1 MLSIKFIR
9 EHADEVK
16 ANIKHKQQP
25 DKLDSVDELLSLDE
39 SWRENKQSLDQ
50 LRHDRNKLSESIN
63 ATKKKGGDIKPLVQQ
78 AKELPNKIKQ
88 LEEEMAQQEEK
99 IDEFQRSIPNIMH
112 PDVPQGKDD
121 SENVERRR
129 WGETTK
135 VEEPKN
141 HAQLAEALDV
151 ADFDSSARVAGNGFY
166 YLKKDLA
173 RLNQALIRFGID
185 FMLDKGYE
193 YTEVPLM
200 IRRNVIDGVMSFKEM
215 DDMIYKVEGE
225 DLYLIGTSEHSLIG
239 KFIGQ
244 TIKEED
250 LPLKLTSYSVCFRKE
265 IGSHGIDEKGLW
277 RTHQFNKVEQVII
290 CKPGE
295 SWKYF
300 DELVT
305 NTEDIM
311 KALGIPYRVLEMCTG
326 DLGDMKA
333 RQYDIEAWR
342 PTTNDYGEVGSCS
355 NLTGAQ
361 ATRLDIKYADKHG
374 NKDYCHTLNNT
385 AIATSRIMVALLENG
400 QQADGS
406 ITIPEPLRKH
416 MGEQDKIKPAK
427 D

>member
-25 DKLDSVDELLSLDE
+25 DKLDSVDELLKLDE
-39 SWRENKQSLDQ
+39 SWRKNKQSLDQ

-88 LEEEMAQQEEK
+88 LEEEMAQQEER
-99 IDEFQRSIPNIMH
+99 IDELQRAIPNIMH
-112 PDVPQGKDD
+112 PDVPQGRDD

-135 VEEPKN
+135 VKTPRN

-173 RLNQALIRFGID
+173 RLNQALIRYGVD

-290 CKPGE
+290 CKPGD
-295 SWKYF
+295 SWKHF

-305 NTEDIM
+305 NTEEIM

-361 ATRLDIKYADKHG
+361 ATRLDIKYSDKHG

-416 MGEQDKIKPAK
+416 MGGQDKIAPAK